1 MAMRPQ
7 KARDG
12 LVPRIVRFPGTEFCQ
27 PSRWNSMSRRLGPVL
42 RRGFRLRFCVR
53 SKALPALGAALV
65 AASPAGKAR
74 LELLRRGW
82 GDWPFEH
89 NPPQGSTSLNHH
101 RRVTVY
107 KHCSHCSR
115 KARAASGWHR
125 PGPGRCNQA
134 PGSRRPVRRSEAP
147 GRHSEARWHR
157 PGPG

>member
-27 PSRWNSMSRRLGPVL
+27 PARGNSMSRRLGPVL
-42 RRGFRLRFCVR
+42 RRGFRLRFCVH

-89 NPPQGSTSLNHH
+89 NPPQGSTSLN
-101 RRVTVY
+101 
-107 KHCSHCSR
+107 
-115 KARAASGWHR
+115 
-125 PGPGRCNQA
+125 
-134 PGSRRPVRRSEAP
+134 
-147 GRHSEARWHR
+147 
-157 PGPG
+157 